1 MSQPTGPAIV
11 LVPQGG
17 FKSRG
22 NTIVVINPIEQGHT
36 GIAKKDNGY
45 RTAQDSAGPLDE
57 HEGSMGRENPSPEFH
72 AKGPSRAKGPCGH
85 LSNKDAGHVNGKNAN
100 VNNKVEVPGQGAV
113 HAMNACIGILKGSV
127 ENPHHPNTTNAKTE
141 SGTNRPSGPVFL
153 TCILTHIDIT

>member
-17 FKSRG
+17 FKSAG
-22 NTIVVINPIEQGHT
+22 NTIIVFDPIKQGHT
-36 GIAKKDNGY
+36 GIAKKNNGY
-45 RTAQDSAGPLDE
+45 RTTQDSAYPLNE
-57 HEGSMGRENPSPEFH
+57 QGGSMGRRNPSHEF
-72 AKGPSRAKGPCGH
+72 RAKSPNHTKDPCDH
-85 LSNKDAGHVNGKNAN
+85 LFNKDAGQVNGKNAN